1 VNSTVM
7 ADPTSEETTAR
18 SASLVVLGD
27 TWLTTFGTNPRGGNI
42 GREVM
47 RCHTRLVQTGHPR
60 RRTTATRSGRVRVM
74 TVDSPGEASTA
85 GPPGIAAARI
95 DEMISRSD
103 IVKLSDG
110 DLAWLRPGDR
120 HADSVRWL
128 MSRGPAILIV
138 THGRTA
144 ATGYT
149 RRGVLHAH
157 GPAGVVVDTA
167 KWENAFAAG
176 LLNALTGRDLLTW
189 RGDRN
194 LRALGLDDLREILHD
209 ANLSA
214 VRAATSATAPTGS
227 CANKDD
233 W

>member
-1 VNSTVM
+1 M

-18 SASLVVLGD
+18 SASLVVVGD
-27 TWLTTFGTNPRGGNI
+27 TWLTTFGTNLRVGTI
-42 GREVM
+42 GRELM
-47 RCHTRLVQTGHPR
+47 RCHTRLLQTGHPR
-60 RRTTATRSGRVRVM
+60 RRTTAALSSRVRLM
-74 TVDSPGEASTA
+74 TVDSPGESSTA
-85 GPPGIAAARI
+85 DPRGIAAARI

-120 HADSVRWL
+120 HASAVRWL

-144 ATGYT
+144 TTGYT

-157 GPAGVVVDTA
+157 GPTGVAVDTA
-167 KWENAFAAG
+167 EWENAFAAG
-176 LLNALTGRDLLTW
+176 FLNALTARDLLTW

-194 LRALGLDDLREILHD
+194 LRALALDDLRQILHD
-209 ANLSA
+209 ANMSA
-214 VRAATSATAPTGS
+214 VRAATSATV
-227 CANKDD
+227 
-233 W
+233 